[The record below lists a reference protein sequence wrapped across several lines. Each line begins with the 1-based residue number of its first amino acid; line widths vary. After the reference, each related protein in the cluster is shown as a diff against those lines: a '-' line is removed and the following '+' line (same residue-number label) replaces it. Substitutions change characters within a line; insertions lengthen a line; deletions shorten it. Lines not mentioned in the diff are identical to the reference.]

1 MAGSRTLKLSILADV
16 DSLNRQLKNA
26 SGDVDGFGT
35 KISNFGK
42 KAGVALAAAGAA
54 ATAFAVKFGKDAI
67 VAGEAAATAN
77 ARIEQI
83 NTSMG
88 LFGDSTAVVSDR
100 LIKLAEATARQT
112 GVDTNSIKLT
122 QAKLLTFKEL
132 AATADDLGGY
142 FDRATKAAIDM
153 GAAGFGTAEMNAVQ
167 LGKALNDPIKG
178 ITALSRSGITFTEI
192 EKERIKTLVESNNI
206 GEAQAMILKAIETQV
221 GGTAEATANAT
232 DKMAV
237 GFQQVKE
244 RVGIALLPVLERVSG
259 FLIDTLFPAF
269 ERIGMTVA
277 SLIKRFSGEG
287 GLGETFK
294 NVVSYVTT
302 VFAPILDAFRSNFT
316 KISQAII
323 KNKDDFEPLLD
334 IMKTLALFVK
344 NTLIPVFASG
354 LGIAM
359 KTVGTIIATT
369 IDKISDVVGIIS
381 KAVRTAVNLATGA
394 VNTLIDLYNKIPLLP
409 DVNRISQASFSPS
422 PVPSVPTPATG
433 NLGIAS
439 GNNNYITVNGAID
452 PEGTAR
458 TIINVLNNSQSRGT
472 LGAGAF
478 VTA

>member
-16 DSLNRQLKNA
+16 DSLNRQLKSA
-26 SGDVDGFGT
+26 SGNVDGFGT
-35 KISNFGK
+35 KLSNFGK

-54 ATAFAVKFGKDAI
+54 AAAFAVKFGKDAI

-269 ERIGMTVA
+269 ERIGMAVA
-277 SLIKRFSGEG
+277 DVIKRFSGEG
-287 GLGETFK
+287 GLGSTFK
-294 NVVSYVTT
+294 TIVEYITT
-302 VFAPILDAFRSNFT
+302 VFSPILDGFRSAFS
-316 KISQAII
+316 KISNAII
-323 KNKDDFEPLLD
+323 KNKDDFQPLLD
-334 IMKTLALFVK
+334 IMATVATFVK
-344 NTLIPVFASG
+344 NTVIPVFASG
-354 LGIAM
+354 LGIAL

-369 IDKISDVVGIIS
+369 IDKISDVVGAIS
-381 KAVRTAVNLATGA
+381 SAIRTAVNLATSA
-394 VNTLIDLYNKIPLLP
+394 VNKLIDLYNKIPLLP
-409 DVNRISQASFSPS
+409 NVNRISQASFSPS

-433 NLGIAS
+433 NLGIAT

>member
-1 MAGSRTLKLSILADV
+1 
-16 DSLNRQLKNA
+16 
-26 SGDVDGFGT
+26 
-35 KISNFGK
+35 
-42 KAGVALAAAGAA
+42 
-54 ATAFAVKFGKDAI
+54 
-67 VAGEAAATAN
+67 
-77 ARIEQI
+77 
-83 NTSMG
+83 MG

-269 ERIGMTVA
+269 ERIGMAVA
-277 SLIKRFSGEG
+277 DVIKRFSGEG
-287 GLGETFK
+287 GLGSTFK
-294 NVVSYVTT
+294 TIVEYITT
-302 VFAPILDAFRSNFT
+302 VFSPILDGFRSAFS
-316 KISQAII
+316 KISNAII
-323 KNKDDFEPLLD
+323 KNKDDFQPLLD
-334 IMKTLALFVK
+334 IMATVATFVK
-344 NTLIPVFASG
+344 NTVIPVFASG
-354 LGIAM
+354 LGIAL

-369 IDKISDVVGIIS
+369 IDKISDVVGAIS
-381 KAVRTAVNLATGA
+381 SAIRTAVNLATSA
-394 VNTLIDLYNKIPLLP
+394 VNKLIDLYNKIPLLP
-409 DVNRISQASFSPS
+409 NVNRISQASFSPS

-433 NLGIAS
+433 NLGIAT